1 MTVHRAASK
10 SDLIEGILRQHGTLP
25 VRRIVEEMQLI
36 GVDAKPNNVR
46 SLMSTLFKRFVSLK
60 PGLWELWDPAL
71 SYAEKVFAY
80 EESRGREVSP
90 ERKDV
95 LRALHKPKTP
105 PVSKLRS
112 SYMKN
117 ESALKELNQLLE
129 ELKKKKKSL
138 QVTIDACHVVIAL
151 FVDRISDDDDLLGV
165 LTPPPSLGR
174 ATEDMVVTQ
183 KAPVT
188 PKILHRKPK
197 AVDARTSCPRCDKMD
212 VAKEDDWNICLSCGW
227 NDAKERMTNHD

>member
-1 MTVHRAASK
+1 MTSHRAASK
-10 SDLIEGILRQHGTLP
+10 SDVIEGILRQHGTLP
-25 VRRIVEEMQLI
+25 VRRIVQEMQLM

-60 PGLWELWDPAL
+60 PGLWQLWDPAL
-71 SYAEKVFAY
+71 SHAERVILY

-90 ERKDV
+90 ERKAFLQTYD
-95 LRALHKPKTP
+95 KPKTP

-112 SYMKN
+112 GYMKN
-117 ESALKELNQLLE
+117 ESALKELNQLLQ
-129 ELKKKKKSL
+129 ELEKKTEVIAKSL
-138 QVTIDACHVVIAL
+138 LMLATLSLPYLTRSHPPTMIVIVA
-151 FVDRISDDDDLLGV
+151 S
-165 LTPPPSLGR
+165 PSPSLGR
-174 ATEDMVVTQ
+174 ATEDMVLTQ

-197 AVDARTSCPRCDKMD
+197 AVDAKTSCPRCDKMD

-227 NDAKERMTNHD
+227 NNAKERTMKS

>member
-1 MTVHRAASK
+1 MTSHRAASK
-10 SDLIEGILRQHGTLP
+10 SDVIEGILRQHGTLP
-25 VRRIVEEMQLI
+25 VKRIVQEMQLM

-60 PGLWELWDPAL
+60 PGLWQLWDPAL
-71 SYAEKVFAY
+71 SHAERVILY

-90 ERKDV
+90 ERKAFLQTYDQ
-95 LRALHKPKTP
+95 PKTP
-105 PVSKLRS
+105 PISKLRS
-112 SYMKN
+112 GYMKSKSTI
-117 ESALKELNQLLE
+117 EELTQLLE
-129 ELKKKKKSL
+129 ELEKKTEAL
-138 QVTIDACHVVIAL
+138 RITIDACQVVLAL
-151 FVDRISDDDDLLGV
+151 LQDRSSGGDGLV
-165 LTPPPSLGR
+165 VRPPPSLGH
-174 ATEDMVVTQ
+174 ATEDMVLTQ

-227 NDAKERMTNHD
+227 NDAKERMMKS

>member
-1 MTVHRAASK
+1 M
-10 SDLIEGILRQHGTLP
+10 
-25 VRRIVEEMQLI
+25 

-46 SLMSTLFKRFVSLK
+46 SLMSTLFKRFASLK

-71 SYAEKVFAY
+71 SHAERVILY

-90 ERKDV
+90 ERKAFLQTYD
-95 LRALHKPKTP
+95 KPKTP

-117 ESALKELNQLLE
+117 ESALKELNQLRE
-129 ELKKKKKSL
+129 ELEKKKEVL

-151 FVDRISDDDDLLGV
+151 LVDRSSDDDDLLGV

-174 ATEDMVVTQ
+174 ATKDMVVTQ

-197 AVDARTSCPRCDKMD
+197 AADARTSCPTCFRMD
-212 VAKEDDWNICLSCGW
+212 VAKEDDWSICLSCGW